1 MMKNSIHIFVTLFSI
16 FLHSY
21 TNAAALFGMF
31 EKKKY
36 TPLIMFKVPKG
47 TIEDCDEM
55 DKIVRSVEKEL
66 DVKVERLDI
75 LRDRFARNLYE
86 KIDEVEFRGK
96 VPLLYHRESLQ
107 SIYGLDTKERVRAW
121 AKGRWLPS
129 KLSGIDGKGSGSGE
143 FLPDEQEE
151 QGELL
156 MEEDLSELQQL
167 GREKM
172 LERLDEKR
180 F

>member
-1 MMKNSIHIFVTLFSI
+1 
-16 FLHSY
+16 
-21 TNAAALFGMF
+21 
-31 EKKKY
+31 
-36 TPLIMFKVPKG
+36 MFKVPKG
-47 TIEDCDEM
+47 TIKDCDEM
-55 DKIVRSVEKEL
+55 EKIVRKVEKEL
-66 DVKVERLDI
+66 NVKVERLDI

-86 KIDEVEFRGK
+86 KIDEVEFKGK

-129 KLSGIDGKGSGSGE
+129 KMSGIDGKGSGSDQ

-151 QGELL
+151 EGELF

-167 GREKM
+167 GRERM
-172 LERLDEKR
+172 MERMDNQED
-180 F
+180 

>member
-1 MMKNSIHIFVTLFSI
+1 
-16 FLHSY
+16 
-21 TNAAALFGMF
+21 
-31 EKKKY
+31 
-36 TPLIMFKVPKG
+36 MFKVPKG

-55 DKIVRSVEKEL
+55 DRIGRSVEKEL
-66 DVKVERLDI
+66 DVKVKRLDI